1 MALALRLAAYL
12 SCTGLPMGLPF
23 PRQGD
28 FPPGHVFPLIWAT
41 ATVVALLFGLRYDP
55 AARFPSW
62 RCFLSF
68 GPRRTRGP
76 HSVACG
82 AAEHAAVHSVGRMT
96 VAIGGAKARRSAA
109 LEPCAASRCRM

>member
-41 ATVVALLFGLRYDP
+41 AAVVALLL
-55 AARFPSW
+55 A
-62 RCFLSF
+62 
-68 GPRRTRGP
+68 
-76 HSVACG
+76 
-82 AAEHAAVHSVGRMT
+82 
-96 VAIGGAKARRSAA
+96 GGAHNMRTNIYYLA
-109 LEPCAASRCRM
+109 

>member
-28 FPPGHVFPLIWAT
+28 FPPGRVFPLIWAT

-55 AARFPSW
+55 AARLPSW
-62 RCFLSF
+62 
-68 GPRRTRGP
+68 PRRIRGP
-76 HSVACG
+76 FFVQCG
-82 AAEHAAVHSVGRMT
+82 AAEHAEV
-96 VAIGGAKARRSAA
+96 
-109 LEPCAASRCRM
+109 

>member
-55 AARFPSW
+55 AARFL
-62 RCFLSF
+62 LS
-68 GPRRTRGP
+68 GPRR
-76 HSVACG
+76 SVA
-82 AAEHAAVHSVGRMT
+82 R
-96 VAIGGAKARRSAA
+96 
-109 LEPCAASRCRM
+109 LPRCQPV

>member
-41 ATVVALLFGLRYDP
+41 AAVVALLFGLRYDP
-55 AARFPSW
+55 AARNVSLHV
-62 RCFLSF
+62 CCETEN
-68 GPRRTRGP
+68 GRRT
-76 HSVACG
+76 
-82 AAEHAAVHSVGRMT
+82 
-96 VAIGGAKARRSAA
+96 
-109 LEPCAASRCRM
+109 